1 MYVCLKHGSGAKK
14 CIHKKDDSSSV
25 MEEIQWVWKKG
36 GKVEKE
42 WNKLQVMKENF
53 TLDLNI

>member
-1 MYVCLKHGSGAKK
+1 
-14 CIHKKDDSSSV
+14 